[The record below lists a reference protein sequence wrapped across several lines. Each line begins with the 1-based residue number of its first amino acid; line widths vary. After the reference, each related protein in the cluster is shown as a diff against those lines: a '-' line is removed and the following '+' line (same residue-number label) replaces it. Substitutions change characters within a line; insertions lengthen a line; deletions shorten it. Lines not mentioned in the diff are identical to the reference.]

1 MGSRAVKTDMQ
12 EGITL
17 AHRTHGGRIRLRVPR
32 LPDHARS
39 MARLGAALEAD
50 PRVEE
55 VRARA
60 ASASVI
66 LRAPALDSDEAVLSL
81 AREALRSALSPGE
94 AAPPRPAQAPAHLRD
109 PSRPWHAER
118 ARDVL
123 QALDSDA
130 EQGLDAA
137 EAERRRARHGLN
149 TLPQEERTSQLALFA
164 QQFNSLPVA
173 MLTVSSVFSIA
184 TGGVADAVATLSV
197 VGVNAVFGFVTEG
210 QAEAAIHKL
219 MDTSQQEVGVIRGGA
234 RHRIGAAQLV
244 PGDIVEVHAGTQL
257 AADMRLL
264 SAENLR
270 VDESALTGETFPV
283 PKGPDEAVEAEAPV
297 GARATLLHG
306 GTLVAEG
313 TGRAV
318 VVETGARTA
327 AAQISLLSSGA
338 QRPRAP
344 VEEELERLSGTLV
357 KLSLLACGAFFG
369 IGWARGLA
377 LSEILK
383 DTLALAV
390 ASVPE
395 GLPVVATT
403 TMSLGLR
410 RMEKKGILVRQ
421 IDAVETLGA
430 LQVICLDKTGTLTR
444 NRLEVCEAALGFA
457 RTEDLSEAALAPIAE
472 VAALNNDAEPGPDG
486 AEGSSGTERA
496 LMDFARA
503 HGIDVAAMRAERPRI
518 ALVERTLSRPWM
530 ATTHGE
536 GAGCFLVKGSP
547 DAVLAMCESYLDG
560 GEARALD
567 EAARARFRRL
577 NDEIAG
583 RPARVLAFARG
594 QVPEDPESPR
604 GLTWLGLVGMA
615 DPIREGARDFIAAM
629 HSAGLRTIMITGDQ
643 VATAEA
649 IAREL
654 DLAGDEP
661 LRIVDAPRLGD
672 LSPEVLAGIA
682 RQTHVFSRVSAQHK
696 LAIVKA
702 LQSSGQVVAMTGDGV
717 NDGPALKAAN
727 IGIAMG
733 ATGTD
738 LAREVANVVIRDDE
752 LRTLEDAIAQGR
764 AVYRNIRR
772 ALEFLITT
780 NMSEIAVGLVEAAH
794 GPGELETPMELLW
807 INLVSDVLPGLG
819 LALADPDPDVMRR
832 PPRAPGEPIIPEKD
846 FRRMGLDGS
855 TIAAAS
861 LVSHFVGLARYGP
874 GPETRAMTFLS
885 LSLGQLFYT
894 MMCQRSD
901 IRELRPD
908 KLLEN
913 RALDGAVLVSS
924 GLAVLPFFVPPLRRL
939 LGVAPIGLSDSAIAL
954 GGAVAPAAAVLA
966 RRGVRIELDTVEGR
980 ACETS

>member
-1 MGSRAVKTDMQ
+1 MGSCAVQTAAS

-17 AHRTHGGRIRLRVPR
+17 AHRTRGGRIRLRVPR
-32 LPDHARS
+32 LPDHGRS
-39 MARLGAALEAD
+39 MARLGAALDAD

-60 ASASVI
+60 ATGSVI
-66 LRAPALDSDEAVLSL
+66 LRAPALTSDAAVLSL
-81 AREALRSALSPGE
+81 AREALGRALSPD
-94 AAPPRPAQAPAHLRD
+94 APARSRGAPRPERAARD
-109 PSRPWHAER
+109 WHAEP
-118 ARDVL
+118 AEDVL
-123 QALDSDA
+123 ASLGTDPDR
-130 EQGLDAA
+130 GLGDTQ
-137 EAERRRARHGLN
+137 AERRRARHGPN
-149 TLPQEERTSQLALFA
+149 VLPQDERQSQLALFA

-219 MDTSQQEVGVIRGGA
+219 MDTSQEEVSAIRDG
-234 RHRIGAAQLV
+234 RRLRIGAAHLV
-244 PGDIVEVHAGTQL
+244 PGDIVEVRAGTQL

-264 SAENLR
+264 AAENLR
-270 VDESALTGETFPV
+270 VDESALTGETLPV
-283 PKGPDEAVEAEAPV
+283 SKDPAARVEADAPV

-313 TGRAV
+313 SGRAV
-318 VVETGARTA
+318 VVETGAHTA
-327 AAQISLLSSGA
+327 AARISLLSSGA

-344 VEEELERLSGTLV
+344 VEEELERLSGTLA

-369 IGWARGLA
+369 IGWARGMA
-377 LSEILK
+377 LSAILK
-383 DTLALAV
+383 DALALAV
-390 ASVPE
+390 AAVPE

-410 RMEKKGILVRQ
+410 RMERKGILVRQ
-421 IDAVETLGA
+421 MDAVETLGA

-444 NRLEVCEAALGFA
+444 NRLAVCEGAAGLR
-457 RTEDLSEAALAPIAE
+457 RTEELADPALATLAE
-472 VAALNNDAEPGPDG
+472 VAALNNDAEPGADG
-486 AEGSSGTERA
+486 ARGSSGTERA
-496 LMDFARA
+496 LLDFAAA
-503 HGIDVAAMRAERPRI
+503 HGVDAAALRAASPRDGV
-518 ALVERTLSRPWM
+518 VERTLSRPWM
-530 ATTHGE
+530 ATTHGD
-536 GAGCFLVKGSP
+536 GTGCFLVKGSP
-547 DAVLAMCESYLDG
+547 DAVLAMCDSYLEDG
-560 GEARALD
+560 EHRALD
-567 EAARARFRRL
+567 EETRARVRQL
-577 NDEIAG
+577 NDEIAA
-583 RPARVLAFARG
+583 RPARVLGFARG
-594 QVPEDPESPR
+594 PVPDDPESPA
-604 GLTWLGLVGMA
+604 GLTWLGLLGMS
-615 DPIREGARDFIAAM
+615 DPVREGAKDFIAAM
-629 HSAGLRTIMITGDQ
+629 HGAGLRTIMITGDQ

-654 DLAGDEP
+654 DLAAGEA

-682 RQTHVFSRVSAQHK
+682 RRTHVFSRVSAQHK

-717 NDGPALKAAN
+717 NDGPALKAAD

-764 AVYRNIRR
+764 SVYRNIRR

-794 GPGELETPMELLW
+794 GPNELETPMELLW

-832 PPRAPGEPIIPEKD
+832 PPRAPGEPIIPEHD
-846 FRRMGLDGS
+846 FRRMGLDGG
-855 TIAAAS
+855 TIAASA

-874 GPETRAMTFLS
+874 GPKTRGMTFLS
-885 LSLGQLFYT
+885 LSLGQLLYT

-901 IRELRPD
+901 VRELRPD

-954 GGAVAPAAAVLA
+954 TGAVAPAAAVLA
-966 RRGVRIELDTVEGR
+966 RRGVRIDLDTVEGR
-980 ACETS
+980 PCGTS